1 MDSGR
6 SLSTM
11 LEDKKQKD
19 LINFMIESN
28 KLNNNHSK
36 LSSPFISN
44 QKN

>member
-28 KLNNNHSK
+28 KLN
-36 LSSPFISN
+36 
-44 QKN
+44 